1 MTQISFLPQTSGPA
15 AFDPSAAVIPN
26 VVERTSSGKEGYD
39 IFTRLLMERIIFLTG
54 SINDVVATAVCAQ
67 LLYLESQNPK
77 KDIMLYINSPGGSV
91 SAGLAMY
98 DTMQLVKAPVNTF
111 CVGLAASAGSLLLMA
126 GAKGKRFALPNS
138 KVMIHQPSAGFQ
150 GQASDIEIHAKEV
163 LRTRASLNELY
174 ARHCG
179 RTVDEVD
186 QGMERDNFMT
196 PQEAL
201 AFGLVDEILSS
212 REGE

>member
-1 MTQISFLPQTSGPA
+1 MSQLPPDLAALTPA
-15 AFDPSAAVIPN
+15 AFTPRAALIPN

-54 SINDVVATAVCAQ
+54 PINDMVATAVCAQ

-126 GAKGKRFALPNS
+126 GTKAKRFALPNS

-150 GQASDIEIHAKEV
+150 GQATDIEIHAKEV
-163 LRTRASLNELY
+163 LRTRASLNALY
-174 ARHCG
+174 AHHCG
-179 RTVDEVD
+179 RTLEEVEK
-186 QGMERDNFMT
+186 GMERDNFMT
-196 PQEAL
+196 PEEAL
-201 AFGLVDEILSS
+201 SFGLVDEILSS
-212 REGE
+212 RDGD

>member
-1 MTQISFLPQTSGPA
+1 MNP
-15 AFDPSAAVIPN
+15 FDIQNAVIPN

-54 SINDVVATAVCAQ
+54 PINDMVSTAVCAQ

-126 GAKGKRFALPNS
+126 GTKGKRFALPNS

-163 LRTRASLNELY
+163 LRTRAGLNELY
-174 ARHCG
+174 AQHCG
-179 RTVDEVD
+179 RTIEEVEK
-186 QGMERDNFMT
+186 GMERDNFMT
-196 PQEAL
+196 PEEAL
-201 AFGLVDEILSS
+201 EFGLVDEILTS
-212 REGE
+212 RAPE